1 MIQLRGVKKIYRA
14 PDGNSVEALSGIDL
28 DIGDGEIFGIIGLS
42 GAGKST
48 LLRTVNR
55 LEEPSSGKI
64 FIDGREITALDAG
77 GLRLARRKIGM
88 IFQHFNLLASRTVT
102 GNVAFPLELERWK
115 PKDVKD
121 RVAEM
126 LDRPHV
132 LLSDEATSALDPRT
146 TKSILSLLAGINRL
160 MGLTIVVVTHEM
172 NVIREICSRVAII
185 EAGRIVEQGTV
196 KEIFLNPRSKTA
208 REFLAKLPRTGYDEG
223 AGLPILAGA
232 IDSLYVSR
240 VGTLT
245 VQFGGAP
252 QVIAA
257 AMDMIRAH
265 NVKVEVIWNG

>member
-1 MIQLRGVKKIYRA
+1 KQ
-14 PDGNSVEALSGIDL
+14 
-28 DIGDGEIFGIIGLS
+28 
-42 GAGKST
+42 
-48 LLRTVNR
+48 
-55 LEEPSSGKI
+55 
-64 FIDGREITALDAG
+64 
-77 GLRLARRKIGM
+77 
-88 IFQHFNLLASRTVT
+88 
-102 GNVAFPLELERWK
+102 
-115 PKDVKD
+115 
-121 RVAEM
+121 RVAIARA
-126 LDRPHV
+126 LANRPHV

-185 EAGRIVEQGTV
+185 ESGRIVEQGTV
-196 KEIFLNPRSKTA
+196 KDIFLNPRSKTA

-223 AGLPILAGA
+223 AGLPREAGKPVAVLAFDGSAAEAPLISQTIKATGADVNILAGA